1 MAQGSAVPP
10 IPERDQAK
18 FDLFWAQRYEE
29 NRERRRTNVRLWR
42 SRLRQRQPLD
52 TGLAVALWNTY
63 MDSHGG
69 NLEAALGEL
78 VASLME
84 ADLLEDQQW

>member
-10 IPERDQAK
+10 IPESDPAK
-18 FDLFWAQRYEE
+18 FDQWWAQRYEE
-29 NRERRRTNVRLWR
+29 HRERRRTNVRMWR

-52 TGLAVALWNTY
+52 TGLAVALWTTFL
-63 MDSHGG
+63 DSHGG

-84 ADLLEDQQW
+84 AGVLEEQQW